1 MKLLAAAV
9 SGILLVAGSAASAD
23 AAVKVGVLRCYGAPK
38 VGAVIG
44 SVQEARCVFT
54 SANGHHERYAA
65 QFTRVG
71 LDVGVINRSELVWS
85 VYANT
90 ILRRRALTG
99 DYIGASADASAGVGA
114 GVNVL
119 VGGNSGTV
127 SLQPVSVK
135 GETGVAVGAG
145 AGRLQLR

>member
-9 SGILLVAGSAASAD
+9 SGVLLVAGSAASAD
-23 AAVKVGVLRCYGAPK
+23 AAVRVGVLRCLGAPK

-54 SANGHHERYAA
+54 SNSGRRERYAA

-71 LDVGVINRSELVWS
+71 LDVGVVNKSELVWS

-90 ILRRRALTG
+90 VLPRRALRG
-99 DYIGASADASAGVGA
+99 DYIGASADAAAGIGG

-119 VGGNSGTV
+119 VGGNSGTI

-135 GETGVAVGAG
+135 AQTGVAIGAG